1 MVHDSFSV
9 HILKKEKIY
18 HKSYA
23 VIVSENVFVRTGAG
37 WHVPQCCNATQY
49 YSKMCS
55 GVPHCAGV
63 CLTIEEKPGARDCAW
78 CDHTDRPHHT
88 TPHHT
93 IPYHRFYR
101 YTKVKRPQL
110 LTTTKDTP
118 LPLSHVCMFPNSS
131 NELNEI
137 YGTVI

>member
-49 YSKMCS
+49 FAKMCLTVLWCTTLC
-55 GVPHCAGV
+55 GRVPH
-63 CLTIEEKPGARDCAW
+63 
-78 CDHTDRPHHT
+78 
-88 TPHHT
+88 
-93 IPYHRFYR
+93 Y
-101 YTKVKRPQL
+101 
-110 LTTTKDTP
+110 
-118 LPLSHVCMFPNSS
+118 
-131 NELNEI
+131 
-137 YGTVI
+137 

>member
-37 WHVPQCCNATQY
+37 WHVPQCCNILQRCV
-49 YSKMCS
+49 SKCS
-55 GVPHCAGV
+55 GIPHCASV
-63 CLTIEEKPGARDCAW
+63 CPTTEEKPGARDCAW

-88 TPHHT
+88 TPYHT
-93 IPYHRFYR
+93 LDHTDILQSTDHNFS
-101 YTKVKRPQL
+101 QL
-110 LTTTKDTP
+110 NRDPTKDTP
-118 LPLSHVCMFPNSS
+118 LALPMSHVCMFPHSS
-131 NELNEI
+131 NELNKI
-137 YGTVI
+137 